1 MTYPEFTTLDN
12 FAAYAKAHL
21 PPSQVIVRSLPLH
34 ADILARDER
43 SPGARVL
50 PEPHQDATY
59 AANIVGS
66 VALFNHNYVHAALA
80 PVHKQRVVGLAGRW
94 MAGHRAGGT
103 GSEGGDRGGADSAGG
118 GGKES

>member
-1 MTYPEFTTLDN
+1 MASPARTRFPN

-21 PPSQVIVRSLPLH
+21 PPSQPIVRSLPLH

-50 PEPHQDATY
+50 PEPDQDATY
-59 AANIVGS
+59 APNIVAE

-94 MAGHRAGGT
+94 MADHHARGAG
-103 GSEGGDRGGADSAGG
+103 SGGVDSGGANSAGG